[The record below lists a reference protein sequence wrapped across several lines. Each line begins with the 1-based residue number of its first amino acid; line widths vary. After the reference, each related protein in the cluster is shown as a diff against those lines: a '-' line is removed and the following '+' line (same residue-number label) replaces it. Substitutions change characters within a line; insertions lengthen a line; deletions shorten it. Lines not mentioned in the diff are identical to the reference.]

1 LPDRSRPIFTVI
13 VNQIIFI
20 MQKLSLFIGGSAL
33 TMVLA
38 GAGTAFSG
46 MEVAG
51 ATLREPARA
60 SNLANTI
67 AVEAISTQSGAAEI
81 ALAEH
86 LTKTGVKMYGAHWC
100 KYCHKQKQ
108 AFGATAWPKI
118 TYIECANG
126 GQNYNPS
133 ACQKAG
139 IKAYPTWEIKGKQYA
154 GTMSLFKLA
163 KYSGYTG
170 ATNFQN
176 ARAL

>member
-1 LPDRSRPIFTVI
+1 
-13 VNQIIFI
+13 
-20 MQKLSLFIGGSAL
+20 MQKLSSLISCG
-33 TMVLA
+33 VLA
-38 GAGTAFSG
+38 LVLVGTSASQG
-46 MEVAG
+46 TQVAN
-51 ATLREPARA
+51 ATFREPAQA
-60 SNLANTI
+60 SNLASKV
-67 AVEAISTQSGAAEI
+67 AAAESISTQSGAAEI

-108 AFGATAWPKI
+108 AFGAKAWPKV

-126 GQNYNPS
+126 GANYNPS

-139 IKAYPTWEIKGKQYA
+139 IRSYPTWEINGKQYP

-170 ATNFQN
+170 STAFQN
-176 ARAL
+176 TRAV